1 MPLTAINATHGSFD
15 VVMENITHGV
25 YYCLRYFL
33 SFSVCI
39 CTNLKCICTN
49 INCICIFM
57 IIIRVEL
64 VNHPYCNSGADQSLD
79 RQTKICR
86 PALWNEPIFIGQMS
100 MIMISFMMIMMIII
114 SIVMIIMI
122 MISIMIIIMMPFM
135 IFIKKIP
142 SADHQCGPLPPCP
155 ESRPNL
161 PLITGDN
168 HDCHIHYDHD
178 N

>member
-39 CTNLKCICTN
+39 CANLKCICTN
-49 INCICIFM
+49 INCICLFM
-57 IIIRVEL
+57 IITIIMTIIRVEL

-86 PALWNEPIFIGQMS
+86 PALWNEPIFIGR
-100 MIMISFMMIMMIII
+100 MIMMIKII
-114 SIVMIIMI
+114 
-122 MISIMIIIMMPFM
+122 IMIIIMMPFM
-135 IFIKKIP
+135 IFIKIP
-142 SADHQCGPLPPCP
+142 LSRSSVRSPSPL
-155 ESRPNL
+155 SRVPSKS
-161 PLITGDN
+161 PTY
-168 HDCHIHYDHD
+168 HR
-178 N
+178 